1 MRLPTALAVLL
12 LLCNAAPTPRD
23 CAEEPG
29 NLIGKANCGFD
40 KDVAGWTAAPGATLS
55 RAGDQPG
62 QGVMNAVADPSGS
75 LIATSLRAGEVP
87 ARCALIMLVPG
98 RP

>member
-1 MRLPTALAVLL
+1 MLPGFTSAGVGG
-12 LLCNAAPTPRD
+12 AAGD
-23 CAEEPG
+23 CACDR
-29 NLIGKANCGFD
+29 AAD
-40 KDVAGWTAAPGATLS
+40 ATASTTRRDS
-55 RAGDQPG
+55 
-62 QGVMNAVADPSGS
+62 DPSGS